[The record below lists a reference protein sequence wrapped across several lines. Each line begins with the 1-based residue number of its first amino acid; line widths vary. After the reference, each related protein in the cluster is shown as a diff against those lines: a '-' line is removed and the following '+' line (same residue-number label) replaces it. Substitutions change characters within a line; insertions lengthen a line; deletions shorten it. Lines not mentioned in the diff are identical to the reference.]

1 MYFEVDGKQVFCSNG
16 TGEPGDDKP
25 AVIFLHGAGM
35 DHSIWVLPAR
45 YFARKGFSVYAL
57 DLPGHGRSSGPALA
71 SVDALSEWLH
81 QVVLNLKLS
90 KPALVGHS
98 MGSLIAINY
107 AARYPDS
114 LRALAVLGTSI
125 PMPVTDSLLLAAKS
139 NSHDAIDMAN
149 TWSHSYSAQLGG
161 NESPGINMMM
171 SGQRLLERA
180 SDDIFYTDLNACNEF
195 TEVAELARRI
205 SVETLVIIGEQDRM
219 TAAAKALE
227 VARNIKQ
234 CSIRKLSRCGHAMLA
249 ERPNEILDAL
259 ITIV

>member
-1 MYFEVDGKQVFCSNG
+1 MYLEVNGEQVFCSNG
-16 TGEPGDDKP
+16 TGELSAEKP

-45 YFARKGFSVYAL
+45 HFARKGFNVFAL

-71 SVDALSEWLH
+71 SIDAITEWLH
-81 QVVLNLKLS
+81 QLVVILKLS
-90 KPALVGHS
+90 RPAIVGHS

-107 AARYPDS
+107 AAKYPDS

-125 PMPVTDSLLLAAKS
+125 PMPVSDSLLLAARN

-149 TWSHSYSAQLGG
+149 TWSHSNSAQLGG
-161 NESPGINMMM
+161 NVSPGINMMM

-180 SDDIFYTDLNACNEF
+180 DDDVFYKDLNACNEF
-195 TEVAELARRI
+195 TEAAELAKNI
-205 SVETLVIIGEQDRM
+205 SVETLIIIGEEDKM
-219 TAAAKALE
+219 TAAANALL
-227 VARNIKQ
+227 VAENIKH
-234 CSIRKLSRCGHAMLA
+234 CSVTKLSPCGHAMLS
-249 ERPNEILDAL
+249 EQPNQVLDAL